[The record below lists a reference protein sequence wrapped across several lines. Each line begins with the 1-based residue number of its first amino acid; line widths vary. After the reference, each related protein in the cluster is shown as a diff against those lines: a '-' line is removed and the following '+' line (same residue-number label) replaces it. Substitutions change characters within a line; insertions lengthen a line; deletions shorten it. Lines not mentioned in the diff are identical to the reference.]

1 MCRREYVYLLYT
13 CISLSRKQTKMY
25 RTEIWK
31 RENIF
36 SFGANKFDSLL
47 ASLSSRHG
55 TVYMCTRTCTLY
67 VFRRKPRFCI
77 ARNTLV
83 AEQIVVLSCSCA
95 ADVRNC
101 SYLSGTD
108 DTVVAGELVSDWS
121 QLCLKEHE
129 WSRDSCGI
137 LNRRTMRQWRK
148 INYA

>member
-1 MCRREYVYLLYT
+1 MLQCLLIT
-13 CISLSRKQTKMY
+13 WHNMHVHHRGNKRKCAGPNMKE
-25 RTEIWK
+25 R
-31 RENIF
+31 NIF

-47 ASLSSRHG
+47 ASLNSRRG
-55 TVYMCTRTCTLY
+55 TVYVCTCTCTLH
-67 VFRRKPRFCI
+67 VFRRKPRFRT
-77 ARNTLV
+77 AWNTLV

-108 DTVVAGELVSDWS
+108 DTVVAGELVSNWS

-137 LNRRTMRQWRK
+137 LNRRQWRK
-148 INYA
+148 IGNA